1 MRFESENPEKRL
13 WPRFLGELWIV
24 PGRQKRPD
32 PYRWNTISCIQTSV
46 FCIMWSMPQR
56 AIFHWDD
63 PLRLDLQ
70 LTDTEKAVQHEAA
83 DYAQEYLMPRVVE
96 STRTQNFDPA
106 IVREMGE
113 RGFLGINLTGYGFRG
128 LNHVCYGLVA
138 REFERV
144 DSAYRTVFSVQSSL
158 VTEAIYLNGSTGQK
172 QKLLPKLGAGELIGC
187 FALTE
192 PEHGS
197 DLASMVTRAKKVEGG
212 YRINGQKKW
221 IGLATIADL
230 LVVWAKDEEGIVRG
244 FIVERGAAGL
254 HTVNIEGKFSLR
266 AAPTG
271 EVWLDN
277 VFVPADNM
285 LPNAKGLAA
294 PFQSLNKARFS
305 IAFGAIGAAEACWR
319 IARNY
324 VLERKQFGRPLAAN
338 QLIQKKLADMQTEI
352 ALMTQAAWRVAR
364 LLDGDECPHEAIS
377 LVKRSCAKKALEIA
391 ITARDMLGAN
401 GILDE
406 YHVIRHLMNLLAV
419 NTYEGTE
426 DIHALILGRA
436 QTGISAF

>member
-1 MRFESENPEKRL
+1 
-13 WPRFLGELWIV
+13 
-24 PGRQKRPD
+24 
-32 PYRWNTISCIQTSV
+32 
-46 FCIMWSMPQR
+46 MPQS
-56 AIFHWDD
+56 AAFHWDD

-70 LTDTEKAVQHEAA
+70 LADFEKSVQLEAA
-83 DYAQEYLMPRVVE
+83 DYAQRRLMPRVIE
-96 STRTQNFDPA
+96 ATRTQSFDPVV
-106 IVREMGE
+106 IREMGE
-113 RGFLGINLTGYGFRG
+113 RGFFGINLHDYGFRG

-158 VTEAIYLNGSTGQK
+158 VIEAIYLNGSPAQK
-172 QKLLPKLGAGELIGC
+172 EKYLARLGSGELVGC

-197 DLASMVTRAKKVEGG
+197 DPGSMATQARKVTDGHQL
-212 YRINGQKKW
+212 NGKKKW
-221 IGLATIADL
+221 IGLASVADVL
-230 LVVWAKDEEGIVRG
+230 IVWAKDEEGIVRG
-244 FIVERGAAGL
+244 FIIERGTPGL
-254 HTVNIEGKFSLR
+254 RTADIDGKFSLR
-266 AAPTG
+266 AAPTC

-277 VFVPADNM
+277 VIVPAENI

-294 PFQSLNKARFS
+294 PFRSLNKARFS
-305 IAFGAIGAAEACWR
+305 IAFGTIAAAEACWKMAR
-319 IARNY
+319 DYVLARN
-324 VLERKQFGRPLAAN
+324 QFGKPLAAN
-338 QLIQKKLADMQTEI
+338 QMIQKKLADIQTEI
-352 ALMTQAAWRVAR
+352 ALMTQAALRVAR
-364 LLDGDECPHEAIS
+364 LLDEGECTQEAIS
-377 LVKRSCAKKALEIA
+377 LVKRCCAKKALEIA

-406 YHVIRHLMNLLAV
+406 YHVVRHLMNLLAV

>member
-1 MRFESENPEKRL
+1 
-13 WPRFLGELWIV
+13 
-24 PGRQKRPD
+24 
-32 PYRWNTISCIQTSV
+32 
-46 FCIMWSMPQR
+46 MPQS
-56 AIFHWDD
+56 ATFHWDD

-70 LTDTEKAVQHEAA
+70 LTDIEKSVQLEAA
-83 DYAQEYLMPRVVE
+83 DYAQKCLMPRVIE
-96 STRTQNFDPA
+96 ATRTQSFDSA

-113 RGFLGINLTGYGFRG
+113 RGFLGINLRNYGFRG
-128 LNHVCYGLVA
+128 LNHVSYGLIA

-158 VTEAIYLNGSTGQK
+158 VIEAIYLNGSPAQK
-172 QKLLPKLGAGELIGC
+172 EKYLPRLATGELIGC

-197 DLASMVTRAKKVEGG
+197 DPGSMVTRARKVEAG
-212 YRINGQKKW
+212 YQLDGQKKW
-221 IGLATIADL
+221 IGLATVADIL
-230 LVVWAKDEEGIVRG
+230 IVWAKDGEDIVRG
-244 FIVERGAAGL
+244 FIVERDVPGL
-254 HTVNIEGKFSLR
+254 RTTNIEGKFSLR
-266 AAPTG
+266 AAPTCD
-271 EVWLDN
+271 VRLDN
-277 VFVPADNM
+277 VIVPAENM
-285 LPNAKGLAA
+285 LPNAKGLTA
-294 PFQSLNKARFS
+294 PFRSLNKARFS
-305 IAFGAIGAAEACWR
+305 IAFGTIGAAEACWK
-319 IARNY
+319 IARDY

-338 QLIQKKLADMQTEI
+338 QMIQKKLADMQTEI
-352 ALMTQAAWRVAR
+352 ALMTQAALRVAR
-364 LLDGDECPHEAIS
+364 LLDEGECTHETIS
-377 LVKRSCAKKALEIA
+377 LVKRSCAKKALETA

>member
-1 MRFESENPEKRL
+1 
-13 WPRFLGELWIV
+13 
-24 PGRQKRPD
+24 
-32 PYRWNTISCIQTSV
+32 
-46 FCIMWSMPQR
+46 MPQS
-56 AIFHWDD
+56 ATFHWDD

-70 LTDTEKAVQHEAA
+70 LTEIEKSVQLEAA
-83 DYAQEYLMPRVVE
+83 TYAQERLLPRVIE
-96 STRTQNFDPA
+96 ATRTQSFDPA

-113 RGFLGINLTGYGFRG
+113 RGFLGINLHHYGFRG

-158 VTEAIYLNGSTGQK
+158 VIEAIYLNGSSTQRDK
-172 QKLLPKLGAGELIGC
+172 YLPRLATGELVGC

-192 PEHGS
+192 PEYGS
-197 DLASMVTRAKKVEGG
+197 DPASMVTQARRVESG
-212 YRINGQKKW
+212 YRLDGQKKW
-221 IGLATIADL
+221 IGLATVADVL
-230 LVVWAKDEEGIVRG
+230 IVWAKDEEGIVRG
-244 FIVERGAAGL
+244 FIVESRAPGL
-254 HTVNIEGKFSLR
+254 RTTNIEGKFSLR

-277 VFVPADNM
+277 VMVPAENR
-285 LPNAKGLAA
+285 LPDAKGLAA
-294 PFQSLNKARFS
+294 PFRSLNKARFS
-305 IAFGAIGAAEACWR
+305 IAFGTIGAAEACWK
-319 IARNY
+319 IARDY

-338 QLIQKKLADMQTEI
+338 QIIQKKLADMQTEI
-352 ALMTQAAWRVAR
+352 ALMSQAALRVAR
-364 LLDGDECPHEAIS
+364 LLDEGECPPEAIS

-406 YHVIRHLMNLLAV
+406 YHVVRHLMNLLAV

>member
-1 MRFESENPEKRL
+1 
-13 WPRFLGELWIV
+13 
-24 PGRQKRPD
+24 
-32 PYRWNTISCIQTSV
+32 
-46 FCIMWSMPQR
+46 MPQKPT
-56 AIFHWDD
+56 FHWDD

-70 LTDTEKAVQHEAA
+70 FTDTEKSVQREAA
-83 DYAQEYLMPRVVE
+83 AYAQERLLPRVIE
-96 STRTQNFDPA
+96 ATRTQRFDPA

-113 RGFLGINLTGYGFRG
+113 RGFLGINLDGYGFRG

-158 VTEAIYLNGSTGQK
+158 VIESIYLNGSSAQK
-172 QKLLPKLGAGELIGC
+172 DKYLPRLATGELVGC

-192 PEHGS
+192 PEYGS
-197 DLASMVTRAKKVEGG
+197 DPASMVTQAKKVESG
-212 YRINGQKKW
+212 YRLDGQKKW
-221 IGLATIADL
+221 IGLATVADVL
-230 LVVWAKDEEGIVRG
+230 IVWAKDEEEIVRG
-244 FIVERGAAGL
+244 FIVESGAPGL
-254 HTVNIEGKFSLR
+254 RTTNIEGKFSLR

-277 VFVPADNM
+277 VVVPAENR
-285 LPNAKGLAA
+285 LPDAKGLAA
-294 PFQSLNKARFS
+294 PFRSLNKARFS
-305 IAFGAIGAAEACWR
+305 IAFGTIGAAEACWK
-319 IARNY
+319 IARDY

-338 QLIQKKLADMQTEI
+338 QIIQKKLADMQTEI
-352 ALMTQAAWRVAR
+352 ALMSQAALRVAR
-364 LLDGDECPHEAIS
+364 LLDEGECPPEAIS

-406 YHVIRHLMNLLAV
+406 YHVVRHLMNLLAV

>member
-1 MRFESENPEKRL
+1 
-13 WPRFLGELWIV
+13 
-24 PGRQKRPD
+24 
-32 PYRWNTISCIQTSV
+32 
-46 FCIMWSMPQR
+46 MPQKPT
-56 AIFHWDD
+56 FHWDD

-70 LTDTEKAVQHEAA
+70 LTDTEKSVQREAA
-83 DYAQEYLMPRVVE
+83 AYAQKRLLPRVIE
-96 STRTQNFDPA
+96 ATRTQSFDPA
-106 IVREMGE
+106 IVREMGD
-113 RGFLGINLTGYGFRG
+113 RGFLGINLHDYGFRG

-158 VTEAIYLNGSTGQK
+158 VIEAIYLNGSSAQK
-172 QKLLPKLGAGELIGC
+172 DKYLPRLATGELVGC

-192 PEHGS
+192 PEYGS
-197 DLASMVTRAKKVEGG
+197 DPASMVTQARRVETG
-212 YRINGQKKW
+212 YRLNGQKKW
-221 IGLATIADL
+221 IGLATVADL
-230 LVVWAKDEEGIVRG
+230 LVVWAKDEEEIVRG
-244 FIVERGAAGL
+244 FIVESQAPGL
-254 HTVNIEGKFSLR
+254 RTTNIEGKFSLR

-277 VFVPADNM
+277 VVVPAENR
-285 LPNAKGLAA
+285 LPDAKGLAA
-294 PFQSLNKARFS
+294 PFRSLNKARFS
-305 IAFGAIGAAEACWR
+305 IAFGTIGAAEACWK
-319 IARNY
+319 IARDY

-338 QLIQKKLADMQTEI
+338 QIIQKKLADMQTEI
-352 ALMTQAAWRVAR
+352 ALMSQAALRVAR
-364 LLDGDECPHEAIS
+364 LLDEGECPPEAIS

-406 YHVIRHLMNLLAV
+406 YHVVRHLMNLLAV

>member
-1 MRFESENPEKRL
+1 
-13 WPRFLGELWIV
+13 
-24 PGRQKRPD
+24 
-32 PYRWNTISCIQTSV
+32 
-46 FCIMWSMPQR
+46 MPQS
-56 AIFHWDD
+56 ATLHWDD

-70 LTDTEKAVQHEAA
+70 LTDIEKSVQLEAA
-83 DYAQEYLMPRVVE
+83 AYARERLLPRVIE
-96 STRTQNFDPA
+96 ATRTQSFDPA

-113 RGFLGINLTGYGFRG
+113 RGFLGINLHDYGFRG

-158 VTEAIYLNGSTGQK
+158 VIEAIYLNGSLAQK
-172 QKLLPKLGAGELIGC
+172 DKYLPRLATGELVGC

-192 PEHGS
+192 PEYGS
-197 DLASMVTRAKKVEGG
+197 DPASMVTQARRVESG
-212 YRINGQKKW
+212 YRLDGQKKW
-221 IGLATIADL
+221 IGLATVADIL
-230 LVVWAKDEEGIVRG
+230 IVWAKDEEGIVRG
-244 FIVERGAAGL
+244 FIVESGAPGL
-254 HTVNIEGKFSLR
+254 RTTNIEGKFSLR

-277 VFVPADNM
+277 VMVPAENR
-285 LPNAKGLAA
+285 LPDAKGLAA
-294 PFQSLNKARFS
+294 PFRSLNKARFS
-305 IAFGAIGAAEACWR
+305 IAFGTIGAAEACWK
-319 IARNY
+319 IARDY

-338 QLIQKKLADMQTEI
+338 QIIQKKLADMQTEI
-352 ALMTQAAWRVAR
+352 ALMSQAALRVAR
-364 LLDGDECPHEAIS
+364 LLDEGECSPEAIS

-406 YHVIRHLMNLLAV
+406 YHVVRHLMNLLAV

>member
-1 MRFESENPEKRL
+1 
-13 WPRFLGELWIV
+13 
-24 PGRQKRPD
+24 
-32 PYRWNTISCIQTSV
+32 
-46 FCIMWSMPQR
+46 MPQS
-56 AIFHWDD
+56 ATLHWDD

-70 LTDTEKAVQHEAA
+70 LTDIEKSVQLEAA
-83 DYAQEYLMPRVVE
+83 AYARERLLPRVIE
-96 STRTQNFDPA
+96 ATRTQSFDPA

-113 RGFLGINLTGYGFRG
+113 RGFLGINLHDYGFRG

-158 VTEAIYLNGSTGQK
+158 VIEAIYLNGSLAQK
-172 QKLLPKLGAGELIGC
+172 DKYLPRLATGELVGC

-192 PEHGS
+192 PEYGS
-197 DLASMVTRAKKVEGG
+197 DPASMVTQARRVESG
-212 YRINGQKKW
+212 YRLDGQKKW
-221 IGLATIADL
+221 IGLATVADIL
-230 LVVWAKDEEGIVRG
+230 IVWAKDEEGIVRG
-244 FIVERGAAGL
+244 FIVESGAPGL
-254 HTVNIEGKFSLR
+254 RTTNIEGKFSLR

-277 VFVPADNM
+277 VMVPAENR

-294 PFQSLNKARFS
+294 PFRSLNKARFS
-305 IAFGAIGAAEACWR
+305 IAFGTIGAAEACWK
-319 IARNY
+319 IARDY

-338 QLIQKKLADMQTEI
+338 QIIQKKLADMQTEI
-352 ALMTQAAWRVAR
+352 ALMSQAALRVAR
-364 LLDGDECPHEAIS
+364 LLDEGECSPEAIS

-406 YHVIRHLMNLLAV
+406 YHVVRHLMNLLAV

>member
-1 MRFESENPEKRL
+1 
-13 WPRFLGELWIV
+13 
-24 PGRQKRPD
+24 
-32 PYRWNTISCIQTSV
+32 
-46 FCIMWSMPQR
+46 MPQKPT
-56 AIFHWDD
+56 FHWDD

-70 LTDTEKAVQHEAA
+70 FTDTEKSVQREAA
-83 DYAQEYLMPRVVE
+83 AYAQERLLPRVIE
-96 STRTQNFDPA
+96 ATRTQRFDPA

-113 RGFLGINLTGYGFRG
+113 RGFLGINLDGYGFRG

-158 VTEAIYLNGSTGQK
+158 VIESIYLNGSSAQK
-172 QKLLPKLGAGELIGC
+172 DKYLPRLATGELVGC

-192 PEHGS
+192 PEYGS
-197 DLASMVTRAKKVEGG
+197 DPASMVTQAKKVGSG
-212 YRINGQKKW
+212 YRLDGQKKW
-221 IGLATIADL
+221 IGLATVADV
-230 LVVWAKDEEGIVRG
+230 LVVWAKDEEEIVRG
-244 FIVERGAAGL
+244 FIVESGAPGL
-254 HTVNIEGKFSLR
+254 RTTNIEGKFSLR

-277 VFVPADNM
+277 VVVPAENR
-285 LPNAKGLAA
+285 LPDAKGLAA
-294 PFQSLNKARFS
+294 PFRSLNKARFS
-305 IAFGAIGAAEACWR
+305 IAFGTIGAAEACWK
-319 IARNY
+319 IARDY

-338 QLIQKKLADMQTEI
+338 QIIQKKLADMQTEI
-352 ALMTQAAWRVAR
+352 ALMSQAALRVAR
-364 LLDGDECPHEAIS
+364 LLDEGECPPEAIS

-406 YHVIRHLMNLLAV
+406 YHVVRHLMNLLAV

>member
-1 MRFESENPEKRL
+1 
-13 WPRFLGELWIV
+13 
-24 PGRQKRPD
+24 
-32 PYRWNTISCIQTSV
+32 
-46 FCIMWSMPQR
+46 MPQS
-56 AIFHWDD
+56 ATLHWDD

-70 LTDTEKAVQHEAA
+70 LTDIEKSVQLEAA
-83 DYAQEYLMPRVVE
+83 AYARERLLPRVIE
-96 STRTQNFDPA
+96 ATRTQSFDPA

-113 RGFLGINLTGYGFRG
+113 RGFLGINLHDYGFRG

-158 VTEAIYLNGSTGQK
+158 VIEAIYLNGSLAQK
-172 QKLLPKLGAGELIGC
+172 DKYLPRLATGELVGC

-192 PEHGS
+192 PEYGS
-197 DLASMVTRAKKVEGG
+197 DPASMVTQARRVESG
-212 YRINGQKKW
+212 YRLDGQKKW
-221 IGLATIADL
+221 IGLATVANIL
-230 LVVWAKDEEGIVRG
+230 IVWAKDEEGIVRG
-244 FIVERGAAGL
+244 FIVESGAPGL
-254 HTVNIEGKFSLR
+254 RTTNIEGKFSLR

-277 VFVPADNM
+277 VMVPAENR

-294 PFQSLNKARFS
+294 PFRSLNKARFS
-305 IAFGAIGAAEACWR
+305 IAFGTIGAAEACWK
-319 IARNY
+319 IARDY

-338 QLIQKKLADMQTEI
+338 QIIQKKLADMQTEI
-352 ALMTQAAWRVAR
+352 ALMSQAALRVAR
-364 LLDGDECPHEAIS
+364 LLDEGECSPEAIS

-406 YHVIRHLMNLLAV
+406 YHVVRHLMNLLAV

>member
-1 MRFESENPEKRL
+1 
-13 WPRFLGELWIV
+13 
-24 PGRQKRPD
+24 
-32 PYRWNTISCIQTSV
+32 
-46 FCIMWSMPQR
+46 MPQS
-56 AIFHWDD
+56 ATFHWDD

-70 LTDTEKAVQHEAA
+70 LTDIEKSVQLEAA
-83 DYAQEYLMPRVVE
+83 AYARERLLPRVIE
-96 STRTQNFDPA
+96 ATRTQSFDPA

-113 RGFLGINLTGYGFRG
+113 RGFLGINLRDYGFRG

-158 VTEAIYLNGSTGQK
+158 VIEAIYLNGSLAQK
-172 QKLLPKLGAGELIGC
+172 DKYLPRLATGELVGC

-192 PEHGS
+192 PEYGS
-197 DLASMVTRAKKVEGG
+197 DPASMVTQARRVESG
-212 YRINGQKKW
+212 YRLDGQKKW
-221 IGLATIADL
+221 IGLATVADIL
-230 LVVWAKDEEGIVRG
+230 IVWAKDEEGIVRG
-244 FIVERGAAGL
+244 FIVESGAPGL
-254 HTVNIEGKFSLR
+254 RTTNIEGKFSLR

-277 VFVPADNM
+277 VMVPAENR
-285 LPNAKGLAA
+285 LPDVKGLAA
-294 PFQSLNKARFS
+294 PFRSLNKARFS
-305 IAFGAIGAAEACWR
+305 IAFGTIGAAEACWK
-319 IARNY
+319 IARDY

-338 QLIQKKLADMQTEI
+338 QIIQKKLADMQTEI
-352 ALMTQAAWRVAR
+352 ALMSQAALRVAR
-364 LLDGDECPHEAIS
+364 LLDEGECSPEAIS

-406 YHVIRHLMNLLAV
+406 YHVVRHLMNLLAV

>member
-1 MRFESENPEKRL
+1 
-13 WPRFLGELWIV
+13 
-24 PGRQKRPD
+24 
-32 PYRWNTISCIQTSV
+32 
-46 FCIMWSMPQR
+46 MPQS
-56 AIFHWDD
+56 ATFHWDD

-70 LTDTEKAVQHEAA
+70 LTDIEKSVQLEAA
-83 DYAQEYLMPRVVE
+83 AYAQERLLPRVIE
-96 STRTQNFDPA
+96 ATRTQSFDPA

-113 RGFLGINLTGYGFRG
+113 RGFLGINLHDYGFRG
-128 LNHVCYGLVA
+128 LNNVCYGLVA

-158 VTEAIYLNGSTGQK
+158 VIEAIYLNGSSTQRDK
-172 QKLLPKLGAGELIGC
+172 YLPRLATGELVGC

-192 PEHGS
+192 PEYGS
-197 DLASMVTRAKKVEGG
+197 DPASMVTQARRVESG
-212 YRINGQKKW
+212 YRLDGQKKW
-221 IGLATIADL
+221 IGLATVADVL
-230 LVVWAKDEEGIVRG
+230 IVWAKDEEGIVRG
-244 FIVERGAAGL
+244 FIVESGAPGL
-254 HTVNIEGKFSLR
+254 RTTNIEGKFSLR

-277 VFVPADNM
+277 VMVPAENR
-285 LPNAKGLAA
+285 LPDAKGLAA
-294 PFQSLNKARFS
+294 PFRSLNKARFS
-305 IAFGAIGAAEACWR
+305 IAFGTIGAAEACWK
-319 IARNY
+319 IARDY

-338 QLIQKKLADMQTEI
+338 QIIQKKLADMQTEI
-352 ALMTQAAWRVAR
+352 ALMSQAALRVAR
-364 LLDGDECPHEAIS
+364 LLDEGECPPEAIS

-406 YHVIRHLMNLLAV
+406 YHVVRHLMNLLAV

>member
-1 MRFESENPEKRL
+1 
-13 WPRFLGELWIV
+13 
-24 PGRQKRPD
+24 
-32 PYRWNTISCIQTSV
+32 
-46 FCIMWSMPQR
+46 MPQS
-56 AIFHWDD
+56 ATLHWDD

-70 LTDTEKAVQHEAA
+70 LTDIEKSVQLEAA
-83 DYAQEYLMPRVVE
+83 AYAQERLLPRVIE
-96 STRTQNFDPA
+96 ATRTQSFDPA

-113 RGFLGINLTGYGFRG
+113 KGFLGINLHHYGFRG

-158 VTEAIYLNGSTGQK
+158 VIEAIYLNGSLAQK
-172 QKLLPKLGAGELIGC
+172 DKYLPRLATGELVGC

-192 PEHGS
+192 PEYGS
-197 DLASMVTRAKKVEGG
+197 DPASMVTQARRVENG
-212 YRINGQKKW
+212 YRLDGQKKW
-221 IGLATIADL
+221 IGLATVADIL
-230 LVVWAKDEEGIVRG
+230 IVWAKDEEGIVRG
-244 FIVERGAAGL
+244 FIVESGAPGL
-254 HTVNIEGKFSLR
+254 RTTNIEGKFSLR

-277 VFVPADNM
+277 VMVPAENR
-285 LPNAKGLAA
+285 LPDAKGLAA
-294 PFQSLNKARFS
+294 PFRSLNKARFS
-305 IAFGAIGAAEACWR
+305 IAFGTIGAAEACWK
-319 IARNY
+319 IARDY

-338 QLIQKKLADMQTEI
+338 QIIQKKLADMQTEI
-352 ALMTQAAWRVAR
+352 ALMSQAALRVAR
-364 LLDGDECPHEAIS
+364 LLDEGECSPEAIS

-406 YHVIRHLMNLLAV
+406 YHVVRHLMNLLAV

>member
-1 MRFESENPEKRL
+1 
-13 WPRFLGELWIV
+13 
-24 PGRQKRPD
+24 
-32 PYRWNTISCIQTSV
+32 
-46 FCIMWSMPQR
+46 MPQS
-56 AIFHWDD
+56 ATFHWDD

-70 LTDTEKAVQHEAA
+70 LTDTEKSVQREAA
-83 DYAQEYLMPRVVE
+83 AYAQERLLPRVIE
-96 STRTQNFDPA
+96 ATRTQSFDPA

-113 RGFLGINLTGYGFRG
+113 RGFLGINLDDYGFRG
-128 LNHVCYGLVA
+128 LNHVCYGLIA

-158 VTEAIYLNGSTGQK
+158 VIEAIYLNGSSAQK
-172 QKLLPKLGAGELIGC
+172 DKYLPRLATGELVGC

-192 PEHGS
+192 PEYGS
-197 DLASMVTRAKKVEGG
+197 DPASMVTQARSVESG
-212 YRINGQKKW
+212 YRLDGQKKW
-221 IGLATIADL
+221 IGLATVADIL
-230 LVVWAKDEEGIVRG
+230 IVWAKDEEGIVRG
-244 FIVERGAAGL
+244 FIVESGAPGL
-254 HTVNIEGKFSLR
+254 RTTNIEGKFSLR

-277 VFVPADNM
+277 VMVPAENR
-285 LPNAKGLAA
+285 LPEAKGLAA
-294 PFQSLNKARFS
+294 PFRSLNKARFS
-305 IAFGAIGAAEACWR
+305 IAFGTIGAAEACWK
-319 IARNY
+319 IARDY

-338 QLIQKKLADMQTEI
+338 QIIQKKLADMQTEI
-352 ALMTQAAWRVAR
+352 ALMSQAALRVAR
-364 LLDGDECPHEAIS
+364 LLDEGECPPEAIS

-406 YHVIRHLMNLLAV
+406 YHVVRHLMNLLAV

>member
-1 MRFESENPEKRL
+1 
-13 WPRFLGELWIV
+13 
-24 PGRQKRPD
+24 
-32 PYRWNTISCIQTSV
+32 
-46 FCIMWSMPQR
+46 MPQS
-56 AIFHWDD
+56 ATFHWDD

-70 LTDTEKAVQHEAA
+70 LTAIEKSVQLEAA
-83 DYAQEYLMPRVVE
+83 IYAQERLLPRVIE
-96 STRTQNFDPA
+96 ATRTQSFDPA

-113 RGFLGINLTGYGFRG
+113 RGFLGINLHDYGFRG

-158 VTEAIYLNGSTGQK
+158 VIEAIYLNGSSAQK
-172 QKLLPKLGAGELIGC
+172 DKYLPRLATGELVGC

-192 PEHGS
+192 PEYGS
-197 DLASMVTRAKKVEGG
+197 DPASMVTQARRVENG
-212 YRINGQKKW
+212 YRLDGQKKW
-221 IGLATIADL
+221 IGLATVADVL
-230 LVVWAKDEEGIVRG
+230 IVWAKDEEGIVRG
-244 FIVERGAAGL
+244 FIVESGAPGL
-254 HTVNIEGKFSLR
+254 RTTNIEGKFSLR

-277 VFVPADNM
+277 VMVPAENR
-285 LPNAKGLAA
+285 LPGAKGLAA
-294 PFQSLNKARFS
+294 PFRSLNQARFS
-305 IAFGAIGAAEACWR
+305 IAFGTIGAAEACWK
-319 IARNY
+319 IARDY

-338 QLIQKKLADMQTEI
+338 QIIQKKLADMQTEI
-352 ALMTQAAWRVAR
+352 ALMSQAALRVAR
-364 LLDGDECPHEAIS
+364 LLDEGECSPEAIS

-406 YHVIRHLMNLLAV
+406 YHVVRHLMNLLAV

>member
-1 MRFESENPEKRL
+1 
-13 WPRFLGELWIV
+13 
-24 PGRQKRPD
+24 
-32 PYRWNTISCIQTSV
+32 
-46 FCIMWSMPQR
+46 
-56 AIFHWDD
+56 
-63 PLRLDLQ
+63 
-70 LTDTEKAVQHEAA
+70 
-83 DYAQEYLMPRVVE
+83 
-96 STRTQNFDPA
+96 
-106 IVREMGE
+106 MGE
-113 RGFLGINLTGYGFRG
+113 RGFLGINLHDYGFRG

-158 VTEAIYLNGSTGQK
+158 VIEAIYLNGSSAQKDKYLPRLATGD
-172 QKLLPKLGAGELIGC
+172 LVGC

-197 DLASMVTRAKKVEGG
+197 DPASMITQARRVESG
-212 YRINGQKKW
+212 YRLDGQKKW
-221 IGLATIADL
+221 IGLATVADVL
-230 LVVWAKDEEGIVRG
+230 IVWAKDEEGIVRG
-244 FIVERGAAGL
+244 FIVESGAPGL
-254 HTVNIEGKFSLR
+254 RTTNIEGKFSLR

-277 VFVPADNM
+277 VMVPAENR
-285 LPNAKGLAA
+285 LPGAKGLAA
-294 PFQSLNKARFS
+294 PFRSLNQARFS
-305 IAFGAIGAAEACWR
+305 IAFGTIGAAEACWK
-319 IARNY
+319 IARDY

-338 QLIQKKLADMQTEI
+338 QIIQKKLADMQTEI
-352 ALMTQAAWRVAR
+352 ALMSQAALRVAR
-364 LLDGDECPHEAIS
+364 LLDEGECPPEAIS

-406 YHVIRHLMNLLAV
+406 YHVVRHLMNLLAV

>member
-1 MRFESENPEKRL
+1 
-13 WPRFLGELWIV
+13 
-24 PGRQKRPD
+24 
-32 PYRWNTISCIQTSV
+32 
-46 FCIMWSMPQR
+46 MPQKPT
-56 AIFHWDD
+56 FHWDD

-70 LTDTEKAVQHEAA
+70 LTDTEKSVQREAA
-83 DYAQEYLMPRVVE
+83 AYAQERLLPRVIE
-96 STRTQNFDPA
+96 ATRTQSFDPA
-106 IVREMGE
+106 IVREMGD
-113 RGFLGINLTGYGFRG
+113 RGFLGINLPDYGFRG

-158 VTEAIYLNGSTGQK
+158 VIEAIYLNGSSAQK
-172 QKLLPKLGAGELIGC
+172 DKYLPRLATGELVGC

-192 PEHGS
+192 PEYGS
-197 DLASMVTRAKKVEGG
+197 DPASMVTQARRVETG
-212 YRINGQKKW
+212 YRLNGQKKW
-221 IGLATIADL
+221 IGLATVADV
-230 LVVWAKDEEGIVRG
+230 LVVWAKDEEEIVRG
-244 FIVERGAAGL
+244 FIVESQAPGL
-254 HTVNIEGKFSLR
+254 RTTNIEGKFSLR

-277 VFVPADNM
+277 VVVPAENR
-285 LPNAKGLAA
+285 LPDAKGLAA
-294 PFQSLNKARFS
+294 PFRSLNKARFS
-305 IAFGAIGAAEACWR
+305 IAFGTIGAAEACWK
-319 IARNY
+319 IARDY

-338 QLIQKKLADMQTEI
+338 QIIQKKLADMQTEI
-352 ALMTQAAWRVAR
+352 ALMSQAALRVAR
-364 LLDGDECPHEAIS
+364 LLDEGECPPEAIS

-406 YHVIRHLMNLLAV
+406 YHVVRHLMNLLAV

>member
-1 MRFESENPEKRL
+1 
-13 WPRFLGELWIV
+13 
-24 PGRQKRPD
+24 
-32 PYRWNTISCIQTSV
+32 
-46 FCIMWSMPQR
+46 MPQKPT
-56 AIFHWDD
+56 FHWDD

-70 LTDTEKAVQHEAA
+70 FTDTEKSVQREAA
-83 DYAQEYLMPRVVE
+83 AYAQERLLPRVIE
-96 STRTQNFDPA
+96 ATRTQRFDPA

-113 RGFLGINLTGYGFRG
+113 RGFLGINLDGYGFRG

-158 VTEAIYLNGSTGQK
+158 VIEAIYLNGSPEQK
-172 QKLLPKLGAGELIGC
+172 DKYLPRLATGELVGC

-192 PEHGS
+192 PEYGS
-197 DLASMVTRAKKVEGG
+197 DPASMVTQAKKVESG
-212 YRINGQKKW
+212 YRLDGQKKW
-221 IGLATIADL
+221 IGLATVADVL
-230 LVVWAKDEEGIVRG
+230 IVWAKDEEEIVRG
-244 FIVERGAAGL
+244 FIVESGAPGL
-254 HTVNIEGKFSLR
+254 RTTNIEGKFSLR

-277 VFVPADNM
+277 VVVPAENR
-285 LPNAKGLAA
+285 LPDAKGLAA
-294 PFQSLNKARFS
+294 PFRSLNKARFS
-305 IAFGAIGAAEACWR
+305 IAFGTIGAAEACWK
-319 IARNY
+319 IARDY

-338 QLIQKKLADMQTEI
+338 QIIQKKLADMQTEI
-352 ALMTQAAWRVAR
+352 ALMSQAALRVAR
-364 LLDGDECPHEAIS
+364 LLDEGECPPEAIS

-406 YHVIRHLMNLLAV
+406 YHVVRHLMNLLAV

>member
-1 MRFESENPEKRL
+1 
-13 WPRFLGELWIV
+13 
-24 PGRQKRPD
+24 
-32 PYRWNTISCIQTSV
+32 
-46 FCIMWSMPQR
+46 MPQS
-56 AIFHWDD
+56 ATFHWDD

-70 LTDTEKAVQHEAA
+70 LTEIEKSVQLEAA
-83 DYAQEYLMPRVVE
+83 TYAQERLLPRVIE
-96 STRTQNFDPA
+96 ATRTQSFDPA

-113 RGFLGINLTGYGFRG
+113 RGFLGINLHDYGFCG
-128 LNHVCYGLVA
+128 LNYVCYGLVA

-158 VTEAIYLNGSTGQK
+158 VIEAIYLNGSPAQK
-172 QKLLPKLGAGELIGC
+172 DKYLPRLATGELVGC

-192 PEHGS
+192 PEYGS
-197 DLASMVTRAKKVEGG
+197 DPASMVTQARRVESG
-212 YRINGQKKW
+212 YRLDGQKKW
-221 IGLATIADL
+221 IGLATVADVL
-230 LVVWAKDEEGIVRG
+230 IVWAKDEEGIVRG
-244 FIVERGAAGL
+244 FIVESGAPGL
-254 HTVNIEGKFSLR
+254 RTTNIEGKFSLR

-277 VFVPADNM
+277 VMVPAENR
-285 LPNAKGLAA
+285 LPDAKGLAA
-294 PFQSLNKARFS
+294 PFRSLNKARFS
-305 IAFGAIGAAEACWR
+305 IAFGTIGAAEACWK
-319 IARNY
+319 IARDY

-338 QLIQKKLADMQTEI
+338 QIIQKKLADMQTEI
-352 ALMTQAAWRVAR
+352 ALMSQAALRVAR
-364 LLDGDECPHEAIS
+364 LLDEGECPPEAIS

-406 YHVIRHLMNLLAV
+406 YHVVRHLMNLLAV

>member
-1 MRFESENPEKRL
+1 
-13 WPRFLGELWIV
+13 
-24 PGRQKRPD
+24 
-32 PYRWNTISCIQTSV
+32 
-46 FCIMWSMPQR
+46 MPQS
-56 AIFHWDD
+56 ATFHWDD

-70 LTDTEKAVQHEAA
+70 LTDIEKSVQLEAA
-83 DYAQEYLMPRVVE
+83 AYAQERLLPRVIE
-96 STRTQNFDPA
+96 ATRTQSFDPA

-113 RGFLGINLTGYGFRG
+113 KGFLGINLHHYGFRG

-158 VTEAIYLNGSTGQK
+158 VIEAIYLNGSSAQK
-172 QKLLPKLGAGELIGC
+172 DKYLPRLATGELVGC

-192 PEHGS
+192 PEYGS
-197 DLASMVTRAKKVEGG
+197 DPASMVTQARRVESG
-212 YRINGQKKW
+212 YRLDGQKKW
-221 IGLATIADL
+221 IGLATIADVL
-230 LVVWAKDEEGIVRG
+230 IVWAKDEEGIVRG
-244 FIVERGAAGL
+244 FIVESGAPGL
-254 HTVNIEGKFSLR
+254 RTTNIEGKFSLR

-277 VFVPADNM
+277 VMVPAENR
-285 LPNAKGLAA
+285 LPDAKGLAA
-294 PFQSLNKARFS
+294 PFRSLNKARFS
-305 IAFGAIGAAEACWR
+305 IAFGTIGAAEACWK
-319 IARNY
+319 IARDY

-338 QLIQKKLADMQTEI
+338 QIIQKKLADMQTEI
-352 ALMTQAAWRVAR
+352 ALMSQAALRVAR
-364 LLDGDECPHEAIS
+364 LLDEGECPPEAIS

-406 YHVIRHLMNLLAV
+406 YHVVRHLMNLLAV

-426 DIHALILGRA
+426 DIHALLLGRA
-436 QTGISAF
+436 QIGISAF

>member
-1 MRFESENPEKRL
+1 
-13 WPRFLGELWIV
+13 
-24 PGRQKRPD
+24 
-32 PYRWNTISCIQTSV
+32 
-46 FCIMWSMPQR
+46 MPQKPT
-56 AIFHWDD
+56 FHWDD

-70 LTDTEKAVQHEAA
+70 LTDTEKSVQSEAA
-83 DYAQEYLMPRVVE
+83 AYAQERLLPRVIE
-96 STRTQNFDPA
+96 ATRTQSFDPA
-106 IVREMGE
+106 IVREMGD
-113 RGFLGINLTGYGFRG
+113 RGFLGINLPDYGFRG

-158 VTEAIYLNGSTGQK
+158 VIEAIYLNGSSAQK
-172 QKLLPKLGAGELIGC
+172 DKYLPRLATGELVGC

-192 PEHGS
+192 PEYGS
-197 DLASMVTRAKKVEGG
+197 DPASMVTQARRVETG
-212 YRINGQKKW
+212 YRLNGQKKW
-221 IGLATIADL
+221 IGLATVADV
-230 LVVWAKDEEGIVRG
+230 LVVWAKDEEEIVRG
-244 FIVERGAAGL
+244 FIVESQAPGL
-254 HTVNIEGKFSLR
+254 RTANIEGKFSLR

-277 VFVPADNM
+277 VVVPAENR
-285 LPNAKGLAA
+285 LPDAKGLAA
-294 PFQSLNKARFS
+294 PFRSLNKARFS
-305 IAFGAIGAAEACWR
+305 IAFGTIGAAEACWK
-319 IARNY
+319 IARDY

-338 QLIQKKLADMQTEI
+338 QIIQKKLADMQTEI
-352 ALMTQAAWRVAR
+352 ALMSQAALRVAR
-364 LLDGDECPHEAIS
+364 LLDEGECPPEAIS

-406 YHVIRHLMNLLAV
+406 YHVVRHLMNLLAV

>member
-1 MRFESENPEKRL
+1 
-13 WPRFLGELWIV
+13 
-24 PGRQKRPD
+24 
-32 PYRWNTISCIQTSV
+32 
-46 FCIMWSMPQR
+46 MPQS
-56 AIFHWDD
+56 ATFHWDD

-70 LTDTEKAVQHEAA
+70 LTDIEKSVQLEAA
-83 DYAQEYLMPRVVE
+83 AYARERLLPRVIE
-96 STRTQNFDPA
+96 ATRTQSFDPA

-113 RGFLGINLTGYGFRG
+113 RGFLGINLHDYGFRG

-158 VTEAIYLNGSTGQK
+158 VIEAIYLNGSLAQK
-172 QKLLPKLGAGELIGC
+172 DKYLPRLATGELVGC

-192 PEHGS
+192 PEYGS
-197 DLASMVTRAKKVEGG
+197 DPASMVTQARRVESG
-212 YRINGQKKW
+212 YRLDGQKKW
-221 IGLATIADL
+221 IGLATVADIL
-230 LVVWAKDEEGIVRG
+230 IVWAKDEEGIVRG
-244 FIVERGAAGL
+244 FIVESGAPGL
-254 HTVNIEGKFSLR
+254 RTTNIEGKFSLR

-277 VFVPADNM
+277 VMVPAENR

-294 PFQSLNKARFS
+294 PFRSLNKARFS
-305 IAFGAIGAAEACWR
+305 IAFGTIGAAEACWK
-319 IARNY
+319 IARDY

-338 QLIQKKLADMQTEI
+338 QIIQKKLADMQTEI
-352 ALMTQAAWRVAR
+352 ALMSQAALRVAR
-364 LLDGDECPHEAIS
+364 LLDEGECSPEAIS

-406 YHVIRHLMNLLAV
+406 YHVVRHLMNLLAV

>member
-1 MRFESENPEKRL
+1 
-13 WPRFLGELWIV
+13 
-24 PGRQKRPD
+24 
-32 PYRWNTISCIQTSV
+32 
-46 FCIMWSMPQR
+46 MPQS
-56 AIFHWDD
+56 ATFHWDD

-70 LTDTEKAVQHEAA
+70 LTEIEKSVQLEAA
-83 DYAQEYLMPRVVE
+83 TYAQERLLPRVIE
-96 STRTQNFDPA
+96 ATRTQSFDPA

-113 RGFLGINLTGYGFRG
+113 RGFLGINLHHYGFRG

-158 VTEAIYLNGSTGQK
+158 VIEAIYLNGSSTQRDK
-172 QKLLPKLGAGELIGC
+172 YLPRLATGELVGC

-192 PEHGS
+192 PEYGS
-197 DLASMVTRAKKVEGG
+197 DPASMVTQARRVESG
-212 YRINGQKKW
+212 YRLDGQKKW
-221 IGLATIADL
+221 IGLATVADVL
-230 LVVWAKDEEGIVRG
+230 IVWAKDEEGIVRG
-244 FIVERGAAGL
+244 FIVESGAPGL
-254 HTVNIEGKFSLR
+254 RTTNIEGKFSLR

-277 VFVPADNM
+277 VMVPAENR
-285 LPNAKGLAA
+285 LPDAKGLAA
-294 PFQSLNKARFS
+294 PFRSLNKARFS
-305 IAFGAIGAAEACWR
+305 IAFGTIGAAEACWK
-319 IARNY
+319 IARDY

-338 QLIQKKLADMQTEI
+338 QIIQKKLADMQTEI
-352 ALMTQAAWRVAR
+352 ALMSQAALRVAR
-364 LLDGDECPHEAIS
+364 LLDEGECPPEAIS

-406 YHVIRHLMNLLAV
+406 YHVVRHLMNLLAV

>member
-1 MRFESENPEKRL
+1 
-13 WPRFLGELWIV
+13 
-24 PGRQKRPD
+24 
-32 PYRWNTISCIQTSV
+32 
-46 FCIMWSMPQR
+46 MPQS
-56 AIFHWDD
+56 ATFHWDD

-70 LTDTEKAVQHEAA
+70 LTEIEKSVQLEAA
-83 DYAQEYLMPRVVE
+83 TYAQERLLPRVIE
-96 STRTQNFDPA
+96 ATRTQSFDPA

-113 RGFLGINLTGYGFRG
+113 RGFLGINLHHYGFRG

-158 VTEAIYLNGSTGQK
+158 VIEAIYLNGSPAQK
-172 QKLLPKLGAGELIGC
+172 DKYLPRLATGELVGC

-192 PEHGS
+192 PEYGS
-197 DLASMVTRAKKVEGG
+197 DPASMVTQARRVESG
-212 YRINGQKKW
+212 YRLDGQKKW
-221 IGLATIADL
+221 IGLATVADVL
-230 LVVWAKDEEGIVRG
+230 IVWAKDEEGIVRG
-244 FIVERGAAGL
+244 FIVESRAPGL
-254 HTVNIEGKFSLR
+254 RTTNIEGKFSLR

-277 VFVPADNM
+277 VMVPAENR
-285 LPNAKGLAA
+285 LPDAKGLGA
-294 PFQSLNKARFS
+294 PFRSRNKARFS
-305 IAFGAIGAAEACWR
+305 IAFGTIGAAEACWK
-319 IARNY
+319 IARDY
-324 VLERKQFGRPLAAN
+324 VLDRKQFGRPLAAN
-338 QLIQKKLADMQTEI
+338 QIIQKKLADMQTEI
-352 ALMTQAAWRVAR
+352 ALMSQAALRVAR
-364 LLDGDECPHEAIS
+364 LLDEGECPPEAIS

-406 YHVIRHLMNLLAV
+406 YHVVRHLMNLLAV

>member
-1 MRFESENPEKRL
+1 
-13 WPRFLGELWIV
+13 
-24 PGRQKRPD
+24 
-32 PYRWNTISCIQTSV
+32 
-46 FCIMWSMPQR
+46 MPQS
-56 AIFHWDD
+56 ATFHWDD

-70 LTDTEKAVQHEAA
+70 LTAIEKSVQLEAA
-83 DYAQEYLMPRVVE
+83 IYAQERLLPRVIE
-96 STRTQNFDPA
+96 ATRTQSFDPA

-113 RGFLGINLTGYGFRG
+113 RGFLGINLHDYGFRG

-158 VTEAIYLNGSTGQK
+158 VIEAIYLNGSLAQK
-172 QKLLPKLGAGELIGC
+172 DKYLPRLATGELVGC

-192 PEHGS
+192 PEYGS
-197 DLASMVTRAKKVEGG
+197 DPASMVTQARRVESG
-212 YRINGQKKW
+212 YRLDGQKKW
-221 IGLATIADL
+221 IGLATVADIL
-230 LVVWAKDEEGIVRG
+230 IVWAKDEEGIVRG
-244 FIVERGAAGL
+244 FIVESGAPGL
-254 HTVNIEGKFSLR
+254 RTTNIEGKFSLR

-277 VFVPADNM
+277 VMVPAENR
-285 LPNAKGLAA
+285 LPDAKGLAA
-294 PFQSLNKARFS
+294 PFRSLNKARFS
-305 IAFGAIGAAEACWR
+305 IAFGTIGAAEACWK
-319 IARNY
+319 IARDY

-338 QLIQKKLADMQTEI
+338 QIIQKKLADMQTEI
-352 ALMTQAAWRVAR
+352 ALMSQAALRVAR
-364 LLDGDECPHEAIS
+364 LLDEGECSPEAIS

-406 YHVIRHLMNLLAV
+406 YHVVRHLMNLLAV

>member
-1 MRFESENPEKRL
+1 
-13 WPRFLGELWIV
+13 
-24 PGRQKRPD
+24 
-32 PYRWNTISCIQTSV
+32 
-46 FCIMWSMPQR
+46 MPQS
-56 AIFHWDD
+56 ATFHWDD

-70 LTDTEKAVQHEAA
+70 LTEIEKSVQLEAA
-83 DYAQEYLMPRVVE
+83 TYAQERLLPRVIE
-96 STRTQNFDPA
+96 ATRTQSFDPA

-113 RGFLGINLTGYGFRG
+113 RGFLGINLHHYGFRG

-158 VTEAIYLNGSTGQK
+158 VIEAIYLNGSSTQRDK
-172 QKLLPKLGAGELIGC
+172 YLPRLATGELVGC

-192 PEHGS
+192 PEYGS
-197 DLASMVTRAKKVEGG
+197 DPASMVTQARRGESG
-212 YRINGQKKW
+212 YRLDGQKKW
-221 IGLATIADL
+221 IGLATVADVL
-230 LVVWAKDEEGIVRG
+230 IVWAKDEEGIVRG
-244 FIVERGAAGL
+244 FIVESGAPGL
-254 HTVNIEGKFSLR
+254 RTTNIEGKFSLR

-277 VFVPADNM
+277 VMVPAENR
-285 LPNAKGLAA
+285 LPDAKGLAA
-294 PFQSLNKARFS
+294 PFRSLNKARFS
-305 IAFGAIGAAEACWR
+305 IAFGTIGAAEACWK
-319 IARNY
+319 IARDY

-338 QLIQKKLADMQTEI
+338 QIIQKKLADMQTEI
-352 ALMTQAAWRVAR
+352 ALMSQAALRVAR
-364 LLDGDECPHEAIS
+364 LLDEGECPPEAIS

-406 YHVIRHLMNLLAV
+406 YHVVRHLMNLLAV

>member
-1 MRFESENPEKRL
+1 
-13 WPRFLGELWIV
+13 
-24 PGRQKRPD
+24 
-32 PYRWNTISCIQTSV
+32 
-46 FCIMWSMPQR
+46 MPQS
-56 AIFHWDD
+56 ATFHWDD

-70 LTDTEKAVQHEAA
+70 LTDTEKSVQREAA
-83 DYAQEYLMPRVVE
+83 AYAQERLLPRVIE
-96 STRTQNFDPA
+96 ATRTQSFDPA

-113 RGFLGINLTGYGFRG
+113 RGFLGINLHHYGFRG

-158 VTEAIYLNGSTGQK
+158 VIEAIYLNGSSTQRDK
-172 QKLLPKLGAGELIGC
+172 YLPRLATGELVGC

-192 PEHGS
+192 PEYGS
-197 DLASMVTRAKKVEGG
+197 DPASMVTQARRVESG
-212 YRINGQKKW
+212 YRLDGQKKW
-221 IGLATIADL
+221 IGLATVADVL
-230 LVVWAKDEEGIVRG
+230 IVWAKDEEGIVRG
-244 FIVERGAAGL
+244 FIVESRAPGL
-254 HTVNIEGKFSLR
+254 RTTNIEGKFSLR

-277 VFVPADNM
+277 VMVPAENR
-285 LPNAKGLAA
+285 LPDAKGLAA
-294 PFQSLNKARFS
+294 PFRSLNKARFS
-305 IAFGAIGAAEACWR
+305 IAFGTIGAAEACWK
-319 IARNY
+319 IARDY

-338 QLIQKKLADMQTEI
+338 QIIQKKLADMQTEI
-352 ALMTQAAWRVAR
+352 ALMSQAALRVAR
-364 LLDGDECPHEAIS
+364 LLDEGECPPEAIS

-406 YHVIRHLMNLLAV
+406 YHVVRHLMNLLAV

>member
-1 MRFESENPEKRL
+1 
-13 WPRFLGELWIV
+13 
-24 PGRQKRPD
+24 
-32 PYRWNTISCIQTSV
+32 
-46 FCIMWSMPQR
+46 MPQS
-56 AIFHWDD
+56 ATFHWDD

-70 LTDTEKAVQHEAA
+70 LTEIEKSVQLEAA
-83 DYAQEYLMPRVVE
+83 TYAQERLLPRVIE
-96 STRTQNFDPA
+96 ATRTQSFDPA

-113 RGFLGINLTGYGFRG
+113 RGFLGINLHHYGFRG

-158 VTEAIYLNGSTGQK
+158 VIEAIYLNGSSTQK
-172 QKLLPKLGAGELIGC
+172 DKYLPRLATGELVGC

-192 PEHGS
+192 PEYGS
-197 DLASMVTRAKKVEGG
+197 DPASMVTQARRVESG
-212 YRINGQKKW
+212 YRLDGQKKW
-221 IGLATIADL
+221 IGLATVADVL
-230 LVVWAKDEEGIVRG
+230 IVWAKDEEGIVRG
-244 FIVERGAAGL
+244 FIVESGAPGL
-254 HTVNIEGKFSLR
+254 RTTNIEGKFSLR

-277 VFVPADNM
+277 VMVPAENR
-285 LPNAKGLAA
+285 LPDAKGLAA
-294 PFQSLNKARFS
+294 PFRSLNKARFS
-305 IAFGAIGAAEACWR
+305 IAFGTIGAAEACWK
-319 IARNY
+319 IARDY

-338 QLIQKKLADMQTEI
+338 QIIQKKLADMQTEI
-352 ALMTQAAWRVAR
+352 ALMSQAALRVAR
-364 LLDGDECPHEAIS
+364 LLDEGECPPEAIS

-406 YHVIRHLMNLLAV
+406 YHVVRHLMNLLAV

>member
-1 MRFESENPEKRL
+1 LRDLVTVCSVVAGDSNRK
-13 WPRFLGELWIV
+13 
-24 PGRQKRPD
+24 
-32 PYRWNTISCIQTSV
+32 STSYLM
-46 FCIMWSMPQR
+46 FPKAS
-56 AIFHWDD
+56 FHWDD

-70 LTDTEKAVQHEAA
+70 LTDVEKTVRREAA
-83 DYAQEYLMPRVVE
+83 EYAQECLIPRVIQA
-96 STRTQNFDPA
+96 TRTQSFDPA
-106 IVREMGE
+106 IVKEMGE
-113 RGFLGINLTGYGFRG
+113 RGFLGINLSGYGFRG

-158 VTEAIYLNGSTGQK
+158 VIEAIYLNGSSAQK
-172 QKLLPKLGAGELIGC
+172 EKYLPRLAEGKLIGC

-197 DLASMVTRAKKVEGG
+197 DPGSMVTRAKRVDGG
-212 YRINGQKKW
+212 YELNGQKKW
-221 IGLATIADL
+221 IGLATIADVL
-230 LVVWAKDEEGIVRG
+230 IVWAKDDEDIVRG
-244 FIVERGAAGL
+244 FIVERGTPGL
-254 HTVNIEGKFSLR
+254 RTTNIEGKFSLR

-271 EVWLDN
+271 EVWLN
-277 VFVPADNM
+277 KVVVPSENR
-285 LPNAKGLAA
+285 LPNAKGLVA

-305 IAFGAIGAAEACWR
+305 IAFGTIGAAEACWT
-319 IARNY
+319 IARAY
-324 VLERKQFGRPLAAN
+324 VLERKQFGKPLAAN

-352 ALMTQAAWRVAR
+352 ALMTQAALQVAR
-364 LLDGDECPHEAIS
+364 LLDEGECTHEAIS

-406 YHVIRHLMNLLAV
+406 YHVVRHLMNLLAV

-426 DIHALILGRA
+426 DINALILGRA